1 MDLNL
6 LTTFG
11 AVYRHRSITMAAE
24 ELELTQPAVSAAL
37 KRLEVVV
44 GKTLFVRSGRG
55 IAPTGAAVALADKI
69 ETPLAILET
78 VEKKQEVTRV
88 YCNESLMHLLCDL
101 PGLSFI
107 ETPLS
112 EQQLLADID
121 SQKVHLAIDIATSK
135 SQSHIVEDIFD
146 EPAVCV
152 CRKDHPNIGTSLTTE
167 QYLEQQHIALKIRR
181 NNVNMMDF
189 LAEKPM
195 PIRTIKA
202 ETGSV
207 SSMLALAATT
217 DLLGASTLSLAN
229 HLAPMLGLKVMPI
242 PLDIRNVQYRMIY
255 HRRFVNDED
264 HKATREKIISTI
276 QNHQFQ

>member
-6 LTTFG
+6 LSTFS
-11 AVYRHRSITMAAE
+11 AVYRHRSITIAAE

-37 KRLEVVV
+37 KRLEGVV

-69 ETPLAILET
+69 EMPLAVLET
-78 VEKKQEVTRV
+78 IEKRQEITKV
-88 YCNESLMHLLCDL
+88 YCSEALMHLVCDL

-107 ETPLS
+107 EAPLS
-112 EQQLLADID
+112 EEQLLADID
-121 SQKVHLAIDIATSK
+121 SQKVHLAIDIATSM
-135 SQSHIVEDIFD
+135 SQAHIVEDIFD

-152 CRKDHPNIGTSLTTE
+152 CRKDHPDIGDTLSYE
-167 QYLEQQHIALKIRR
+167 EYFNAQHIALKIRR

-189 LAEKPM
+189 LSEKPS
-195 PIRTIKA
+195 PHRVVKA

-217 DLLGASTLSLAN
+217 NLLGASTLSLAN
-229 HLAPMLGLKVMPI
+229 HLAPMLNLKVFPI
-242 PLDIRNVQYRMIY
+242 PLEIRNVQHRMIY
-255 HRRFVNDED
+255 HRRFINDAD
-264 HKATREKIISTI
+264 HKATRETLKAVI
-276 QNHQFQ
+276 QNNQYQ